1 MYIEDLVIALA
12 TGKNVGMNPYDSKII
27 YSFYNQL
34 IQSSGFTEKQELLS
48 VKILKRQAQK
58 LYLLF
63 GLDILQFLENPK
75 FRLVRRSVTLAKHMK
90 IIDHPSFGKI
100 IQVEFPFNEKLLA
113 KFREEKDKLTMAQWD
128 SEYKSWFFALDEQS
142 LMFLKQVAIEENFTI
157 DEELKNYQIQINEI
171 ESNIDQYIPMV
182 SFNGKILKFLNI
194 SEKIPQPTNLYI
206 IENLFLARKLGIST
220 WDDTIQNT
228 DEWKNSNPVVKNFLL
243 ADPGTNIS
251 LNLEE
256 SDIFCVNDIIK
267 FMMPVMIVIPGG
279 SELEKIKKSLEL
291 LKEINIANSEIS
303 VLFRLP
309 SETGIEFNNF
319 VRDQKLN
326 SSIGD
331 HTKAVIISNRI
342 PKTILDKKIK
352 FNCILNFNFYNIHYS
367 LKNLLAWHHNVI
379 NVVDNHKSKILNFE
393 KL

>member
-113 KFREEKDKLTMAQWD
+113 KFREEKGKLTMAQWD

-142 LMFLKQVAIEENFTI
+142 LMFLKQVAIEENFTV

-291 LKEINIANSEIS
+291 LKEINIANNEIS

-352 FNCILNFNFYNIHYS
+352 FNCVLNFNFYNIHYS

-379 NVVDNHKSKILNFE
+379 NVVDNHKSKTLNFE

>member
-12 TGKNVGMNPYDSKII
+12 TSKNVGMNPYDSKLI
-27 YSFYNQL
+27 YSFFDQL
-34 IQSSGFTEKQELLS
+34 TRNSGFTEKQELLS

>member
-113 KFREEKDKLTMAQWD
+113 KFREEKGKLTMAQWD

-142 LMFLKQVAIEENFTI
+142 LMFLKQVAIEENFTV

-291 LKEINIANSEIS
+291 LKEINIANNEIS

-352 FNCILNFNFYNIHYS
+352 FNCVLNFNFYNIHYS

>member
-291 LKEINIANSEIS
+291 LKEINIANNEIS

>member
-12 TGKNVGMNPYDSKII
+12 TSKNVGMNPYDSKLI
-27 YSFYNQL
+27 YSFFDQL
-34 IQSSGFTEKQELLS
+34 TRNSGFTEKQELLS
-48 VKILKRQAQK
+48 VRILKRQAQK
-58 LYLLF
+58 LYLIF
-63 GLDILQFLENPK
+63 GQDISQFLENPK

-90 IIDHPSFGKI
+90 IIDHPNFGKI

-113 KFREEKDKLTMAQWD
+113 KFRQEKVKLNMAQWD
-128 SEYKSWFFALDEQS
+128 SEYKSWFFSLDEQS
-142 LMFLKQVAIEENFTI
+142 LQFLNQVAIEEDFTV
-157 DEELKNYQIQINEI
+157 DEKFKNYQTQINEI
-171 ESNIDQYIPMV
+171 ESNIDQYIPIV

-220 WDDTIQNT
+220 WDDNIQNT
-228 DEWKNSNPVVKNFLL
+228 DEWKNSSQVVKNFLL
-243 ADPGTNIS
+243 ADPGETIS

-256 SDIFCVNDIIK
+256 SDVFRVTEIIK
-267 FMMPVMIVIPGG
+267 HMMPVMIVIPGG
-279 SELEKIKKSLEL
+279 SELEKMKKSLEL
-291 LKEINIANSEIS
+291 LKEIGIANNEIC

-326 SSIGD
+326 SSISD
-331 HTKAVIISNRI
+331 HTKAVIISNKI
-342 PKTILDKKIK
+342 PKTILDKQIK
-352 FNCILNFNFYNIHYS
+352 FNCVVSFNFYNIHYS
-367 LKNLLAWHHNVI
+367 LKNLLEWHHNVI
-379 NVVDNHKSKILNFE
+379 NIVDDHKLRILNFD

>member
-90 IIDHPSFGKI
+90 IIDHLSFGKI

-113 KFREEKDKLTMAQWD
+113 KFREEKSKLTMAQWD

-142 LMFLKQVAIEENFTI
+142 LMFLKQVAIEENFTV

-228 DEWKNSNPVVKNFLL
+228 DEWKDSNPVVKNFLL

-291 LKEINIANSEIS
+291 LKEINIANNEIS

-352 FNCILNFNFYNIHYS
+352 FNCVLNFNFYNIHYS